1 MTLSSLDA
9 PQAVEKISAPT
20 RALNV
25 VSLGILAIGVA
36 GLGFHNLGNR
46 YFWTDESST
55 FYAAL
60 GWPAPGAAPA
70 SISAAWDSTMNGF
83 LDPGIFHMLVRFWAI
98 NFGAETV
105 SLRLLPFVFFLAYV
119 GAILGLARL
128 LGAPLFVGAGIAGLM
143 LLENIT
149 PYYSVELRPYSAGLA
164 AAVVLPLVAL
174 WLIKS
179 PSIPRLLTF
188 MVGVVLFGS
197 MQYNSMPITWALA
210 LVLVLAWW
218 GNRIDLHGSYLLL
231 ASAFVFLW
239 QPILYVISRGS
250 PLQSTGGSSLD
261 YIPDLVL
268 TAMPTDRLLEV
279 ITSNLLSPTA
289 LPRTLFVIL
298 IPVLWWRKWLPR
310 KLTNVDWGVRCIN
323 YLWLIVLV
331 ATLSTVVLAILGLI
345 PWILGTRWSIA
356 EVGLIAL
363 STTGLAALVVRSELW
378 KNPRIFALAGV
389 VAVLATS
396 IGATRLW
403 LYERPNDV
411 DVMSTFAPAI
421 LSGKPG
427 GTVIDVWSYPT
438 IRYWMEFSGN
448 HHDLLEEWVAHN
460 VSPTMRFDEAD
471 SADIK
476 LFLESDSDR
485 LLLRSEAALKES
497 GVELPAGIEVIS
509 YQPQLD
515 NGEITIDL
523 PVLLVKK

>member
-1 MTLSSLDA
+1 MTISSVDA
-9 PQAVEKISAPT
+9 PRAVGKVSAAT

-25 VSLGILAIGVA
+25 ISLGILAIGVA

-55 FYAAL
+55 FYAGL
-60 GWPAPGAAPA
+60 GWPAPGATPA

-105 SLRLLPFVFFLAYV
+105 SLRLIPFVFFLTYV
-119 GAILGLARL
+119 GSILGLARL

-179 PSIPRLLTF
+179 PSTPRLLTLLA
-188 MVGVVLFGS
+188 GVVVFGS

-210 LVLVLAWW
+210 LALVLAWW
-218 GNRIDLHGSYLLL
+218 WNRVDSHSSYLLI
-231 ASAFVFLW
+231 ASAFVLLW
-239 QPILYVISRGS
+239 QPILYFISRGS
-250 PLQSTGGSSLD
+250 PLQSTGGNSLD

-289 LPRTLFVIL
+289 LPRTIFVIL
-298 IPVLWWRKWLPR
+298 IPVLWWRRWLPR
-310 KLTNVDWGVRCIN
+310 KLANVDWGVRCIN

-363 STTGLAALVVRSELW
+363 STTGLTAIVVKSELW
-378 KNPRIFALAGV
+378 KNPRIFALVGV
-389 VAVLATS
+389 VAVLAATV
-396 IGATRLW
+396 GATRLW

-411 DVMSTFAPAI
+411 DVMSTFAPVI

-448 HHDLLEEWVAHN
+448 HHDLFEDWVAHN
-460 VSPTMRFDEAD
+460 VSPTIRFDEAD
-471 SADIK
+471 SADIEV
-476 LFLESDSDR
+476 FLESDSDR

-497 GVELPAGIEVIS
+497 AIDLPAGIEVIS
-509 YQPQLD
+509 YQPQSND
-515 NGEITIDL
+515 GQITIDL
-523 PVLLVKK
+523 PILLVKK